1 MTAEFPSKGR
11 RADTKMKKKTIRKSA
26 LKPVNRKK
34 ETASRQHL
42 RLIPWAMAALTVFYL
57 ISLLAII
64 RVYPDLFSVPSS
76 YAENLTRA
84 SLSPSVIN
92 TDAGV
97 SSVGVSKETLSPPA
111 AEETILK
118 KESAPA
124 AETTE
129 TKVDA
134 ASINSSS
141 VKSPAESPVPDEAVR
156 TNEDTGTGS
165 SSAAS
170 ATVTASE
177 SKVTNISPNLKF
189 SIPSKGVS
197 LKGKQT
203 FAASVENALGVEF
216 YLVKSG
222 SLTSQFLCKAKNSS
236 GDSWKCEIQTSDIPN
251 GEYEL
256 TAKISNN
263 YGSYES
269 SGVSVKISNEAA
281 KITSSSDSS
290 KESAPASASKDNAA
304 APNSAD
310 KKQSAKVASQEAE
323 KVKETIETRSR
334 EQESRKNITGGV
346 SENATVAGALP
357 QSLDNDQDGVSN
369 DEEERIST
377 NPNSADTDKDGYL
390 DGDEIKKGFNP
401 AKASED
407 DEDKIVFESPKE
419 KGEVKKDLVKI
430 ESVGM
435 ISKSSDNAD
444 EASGGAGKAIRL
456 KGKGLPN
463 SFVTIYIYSETPTIV
478 TVMTDKNGNWTYSM
492 DKDFENGTHEAYVAI
507 TDNEGHITAK
517 SEPFIFVKTAQ
528 AATKAAEQDLAAQ
541 NTLATQSPMAASKT
555 RRTAAIGILIIIS
568 LFTAVASIGLYL
580 IYHHHQTKAEPVTK
594 KDYLIDK

>member
-1 MTAEFPSKGR
+1 
-11 RADTKMKKKTIRKSA
+11 MKKKTIRKSA